1 VILSS
6 QIWADDDIARPQ
18 IGDERLFDIG
28 EKSLSVHRAVEN
40 HGRHDR
46 VMAKSRCES
55 GCFPANMGHG
65 GAASLA
71 TRRAAIE
78 ARHLGVRRC
87 FVDEDGPSRIGADSE
102 RSGLVL
108 PRSILPCRPYHART

>member
-1 VILSS
+1 M
-6 QIWADDDIARPQ
+6 R
-18 IGDERLFDIG
+18 
-28 EKSLSVHRAVEN
+28 
-40 HGRHDR
+40 
-46 VMAKSRCES
+46 
-55 GCFPANMGHG
+55 HG

-71 TRRAAIE
+71 TGRAAIE

-108 PRSILPCRPYHART
+108 PRSILPPMSLENVAIQPIFCFLPKRYGGELLSKTE